1 MAMLLAT
8 IAVGATQVAAQGT
21 TTGAVSGTVTDP
33 QGQPVVGAQI
43 QIINRSTG
51 YSTATTTRASGLY
64 FVQGLESGGPYTVRV
79 RRIGFEPG
87 ERHDVIVSL
96 SQTTRIDFQ
105 LSAAAQR
112 LSGVEIRASGLAAQD
127 ISPTK
132 QGVSTQVSDTLIS
145 RIPLLNR
152 SFTDL
157 AKLAPQVTRSCKEGS
172 PANSGA
178 YSCGASAGGQYNRF
192 NNFTIDG
199 ANQNDRFNL
208 GSSQGIPGGAGGG
221 RVIAPAAVKEFRV
234 LLSPTDV
241 RQANFTG
248 MLFNAVTKAGTNEF
262 SGGATYV
269 FRNEKM
275 SATNYRNTA
284 IEFKQYGFSLGGPI
298 IKDRLHF
305 FVAPEWQK
313 KSSVA
318 AGAFVGGSTAQT
330 GTTLNISTDSI
341 NRVIEL
347 AKGFGPN
354 FDPGT
359 GGRVNTDNPLTNLF
373 GRMDFRIN
381 DVHRLVVRQ
390 LINQT
395 ENVSF
400 SRNSATFQTS
410 PLNQN
415 TGFRLTSNQFTGK
428 NTNNS
433 TVLQVF
439 SNFASGMSNEII
451 GGYNTIR
458 DQRIVP
464 QMSPEIGVG
473 VVPVGAT
480 GSAATSPTA
489 AITFGTEQFSIG
501 NRANQ
506 DILEIQDNV
515 SVPWG
520 EHTFT
525 FGGRF
530 EHSKVYNNFPQGV
543 GGVWVFPN
551 IASMVG
557 CGPTPATTC
566 RPSGYAVAY
575 ANSGNPDDIPAVFK
589 ANMSSAY
596 IQDQWQHNTLT
607 LTAGLRADMPGI
619 EGRPSE
625 NALIA
630 ALSAVGG
637 KEMHTSWAPKSRAY
651 FSPRIGVNWNV
662 TGNEDNQFR
671 ANLGVFTG
679 PPPFILVANA
689 LQNTGLGLV
698 RLSCTSTANNVPTF
712 TIDVNNLPKACAGQ
726 QPPAPNRAGT
736 AGINLNDPNFKYP
749 QSLVASAGFDR
760 RLPFNTIA
768 TVEWMYRHAINGIRI
783 RNLNLLGPR
792 MVNGQIYTDKNGRV
806 LYADTISASGAV
818 TDIRQRAIISVN
830 GTNFTEDAIFLTNQ
844 SKDYNW
850 TLTGQLKKR
859 FSNFL
864 SVTGAYTYNRAYD
877 VQSLTSDRAI
887 SNWRNGREY
896 SGRED
901 EDPLTTSVFERRHR
915 ILSYG
920 TYTLPW
926 FRRRFPTEI
935 NFYYERQSGSPISY
949 TTNQD
954 LNGDGSNTN
963 DPIYVPRSALDQNE
977 IKIGS
982 MTTAGVFT
990 PDNAAAQ
997 AFEDFINGQ
1006 PCLNAQRGQIM
1017 KRNSCFTP
1025 WQNRFD
1031 MSIRQGLPE
1040 IPLRGLRDRSAGR
1053 ASVQLDVINAANA
1066 LGRIIDHVVPLSK
1079 DSTGAPRN
1087 RDWGRFNDGTLGVF
1101 AQQQILSGN
1110 TAGGIARSPG
1120 PLNQSMPVYTFNST
1134 VRRDGPFAVVNNLG
1148 YLMQLTFRYDF

>member
-1 MAMLLAT
+1 MLRATAMLAMLAGGT
-8 IAVGATQVAAQGT
+8 TNLAAQGT
-21 TTGAVSGTVTDP
+21 TTGAINGTVTDA
-33 QGQPVVGAQI
+33 QGQPVESAQI
-43 QIINRSTG
+43 QVINRSTG
-51 YSTATTTRASGLY
+51 YSSSTSTRSGGIY
-64 FVQGLESGGPYTVRV
+64 YVQGLETGGPYTVRV
-79 RRIGFEPG
+79 RRIGFQPA
-87 ERHDVIVSL
+87 ERNDVIVTL
-96 SQTTRIDFQ
+96 SQTTRVDIQ
-105 LSAAAQR
+105 MAAQAQQ
-112 LSGVEIRASGLAAQD
+112 LGGVEIRASAIASQD

-132 QGVSTQVSDTLIS
+132 QGVSTQISDTLIS

-157 AKLAPQVTRSCKEGS
+157 AKLSPQVTRSCKEGS

-208 GSSQGIPGGAGGG
+208 GSSQGLPGGAGGG
-221 RVIAPAAVKEFRV
+221 RVIAPSAVKEFRV

-248 MLFNAVTKAGTNEF
+248 MLFNAVTKSGTNEF
-262 SGGATYV
+262 KGGVTYV

-284 IEFKQYGFSLGGPI
+284 IDFKQYGFSLGGPI

-313 KSSVA
+313 KTSIA
-318 AGAFVGGSTAQT
+318 AGAFVGGSTSTT
-330 GTTLNISTDSI
+330 GTTLNIAVDSI

-347 AKGFGPN
+347 AKAFGPN
-354 FDPGT
+354 FDPG
-359 GGRVNTDNPLTNLF
+359 GSGRVNTDNPLTNLF
-373 GRMDFRIN
+373 GRLDFRIN

-390 LINQT
+390 LLNTT

-400 SRNSATFQTS
+400 SRNSSTFQNN
-410 PLNQN
+410 PLQQN

-433 TVLQVF
+433 TVVQMF
-439 SNFASGMSNEII
+439 SNFAGGSSNEII
-451 GGYNTIR
+451 AGYNTIR
-458 DQRIVP
+458 DQRVVP
-464 QMSPEIGVG
+464 QESPEISVG

-480 GSAATSPTA
+480 GTAATNPTA

-506 DILEIQDNV
+506 DILELQDNV
-515 SVPWG
+515 SVPFG
-520 EHTFT
+520 AHTIT

-530 EHSKVYNNFPQGV
+530 EHSKVYNNFPQGL

-557 CGPTPATTC
+557 CPTATTC

-575 ANSGNPDDIPAVFK
+575 PNSGDAGDIPAVFN
-589 ANMSSAY
+589 ANMSSVYA
-596 IQDQWQHNTLT
+596 QDQWQHNNLT
-607 LTAGLRADMPGI
+607 VTAGVRADIPAI
-619 EGRPSE
+619 EGKPSE
-625 NALIA
+625 NPLIA
-630 ALSAVGG
+630 TLFSLAQKDV
-637 KEMHTSWAPKSRAY
+637 HTSWSPKTRAY
-651 FSPRIGVNWNV
+651 FSPRVGVNWDI
-662 TGNEDNQFR
+662 TGNQTNQIRGNF
-671 ANLGVFTG
+671 GVFTG

-698 RLSCTSTANNVPTF
+698 RLSCTGAGVPAF
-712 TIDVNNLPKACAGQ
+712 TIDTQNLPKACAGSA
-726 QPPAPNRAGT
+726 PPAPNRAGT
-736 AGINLNDPNFKYP
+736 VGVNLNDPNFKYP
-749 QSLVASAGFDR
+749 QSAVGSVGFDR
-760 RLPFNTIA
+760 VLPFNVIA
-768 TVEWMYRHAINGIRI
+768 TVEGMYRHAINGIRI
-783 RNLNLLGPR
+783 RDLNLLGPR
-792 MVNGQIYTDKNGRV
+792 MVNGQIYTDKNGRI
-806 LYADTISASGAV
+806 LYADTIAANGAV
-818 TDIRQRAIISVN
+818 TNIRQRAIISVN
-830 GTNFTEDAIFLTNQ
+830 GTAFNEGAIFLTNQ

-850 TLTGQLKKR
+850 TASGQLKKR
-859 FSNFL
+859 FSNGL
-864 SVTGAYTYNRAYD
+864 ALNTAYTYNRAYD

-896 SGRED
+896 SGLESED
-901 EDPLTTSVFERRHR
+901 QLTTSVFERRHR
-915 ILSYG
+915 ILAYG
-920 TYTLPW
+920 TYTMPW
-926 FRRRFPTEI
+926 ARRRFPTEV
-935 NFYYERQSGSPISY
+935 NFYFERQSGSPISY

-954 LNGDGSNTN
+954 LNGDGYNGN
-963 DPIYVPRSALDQNE
+963 DPIYVPTNATDPNE

-982 MTTAGVFT
+982 MTAAGVFT
-990 PDNAAAQ
+990 QDAAAAQ
-997 AFEDFINGQ
+997 AFENFINIQ
-1006 PCLNAQRGQIM
+1006 PCLNEQRGHIM

-1031 MSIRQGLPE
+1031 MSFRQGLPE
-1040 IPLRGLRDRSAGR
+1040 IKGQR

-1066 LGRIIDHVVPLSK
+1066 LGRVLDHVVPQGK
-1079 DSTGAPRN
+1079 DSAGVRIERN
-1087 RDWGRFNDGTLGVF
+1087 WGRFNDATLSAF

-1110 TAGGIARSPG
+1110 TASGSIARSPG
-1120 PLNQSMPVYTFNST
+1120 ALNQSMPVWTFNST
-1134 VRRDGPFAVVNNLG
+1134 VRTRGPYDFVNNLG